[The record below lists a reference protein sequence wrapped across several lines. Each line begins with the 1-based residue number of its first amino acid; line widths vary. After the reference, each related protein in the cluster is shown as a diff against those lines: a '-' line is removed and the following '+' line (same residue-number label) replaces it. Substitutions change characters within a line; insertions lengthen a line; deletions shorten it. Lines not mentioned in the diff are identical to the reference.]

1 MKAVILAGGL
11 GTRLSE
17 ETHLKPK
24 PMVDI
29 GGLPIIYH
37 IMNYIASFG
46 IKNFIIC
53 CGYKGYVIKE
63 YFLNFYAHNSNLS
76 INLSDGS
83 FETLDKNSFD
93 WNVTLIDTGLNS
105 MTGGRLARIEK
116 YLDNENF
123 IFTYGDG
130 LSDVDI
136 TKLIKFHDDHGK
148 IATVTSVSPPG
159 RFGSLEMGAEN
170 TVKSFVEKP
179 TGDGGRINGG
189 YFILKPSVFKY
200 LEGDNTIWEQ
210 EPLRRLAKEKE
221 LKAFEHN
228 GNWQAMDTLRDK
240 ENLERMWQTG
250 KAFWLKS

>member
-1 MKAVILAGGL
+1 M
-11 GTRLSE
+11 
-17 ETHLKPK
+17 
-24 PMVDI
+24 
-29 GGLPIIYH
+29 
-37 IMNYIASFG
+37 
-46 IKNFIIC
+46 
-53 CGYKGYVIKE
+53 
-63 YFLNFYAHNSNLS
+63 NFYAHNSNLS

-250 KAFWLKS
+250 KAFG